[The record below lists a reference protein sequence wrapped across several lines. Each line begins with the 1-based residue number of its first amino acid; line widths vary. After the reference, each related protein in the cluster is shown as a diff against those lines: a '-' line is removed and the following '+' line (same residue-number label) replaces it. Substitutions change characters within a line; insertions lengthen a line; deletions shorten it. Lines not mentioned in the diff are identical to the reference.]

1 MVSIF
6 FIKVEVI
13 NFVYRIIIELEF
25 RSSFEKFLKLHFR
38 YTCIFLLRLVSVR
51 TFDENAAKI
60 RFIYETLSLRSVIF
74 HDRIAL

>member
-1 MVSIF
+1 MVNIF
-6 FIKVEVI
+6 LIKAEVI
-13 NFVYRIIIELEF
+13 DFVYIASL
-25 RSSFEKFLKLHFR
+25 SNSNFEVLSKLLKLHFR

-60 RFIYETLSLRSVIF
+60 RFIHETLSLRSAIF